1 MLPAFLIT
9 LREGLE
15 AALIVTILAAYLVQT
30 HRRPE
35 IRRLWVGVVAAVL
48 GSVGVG
54 LAIAAGGAELS
65 RRSQELL
72 EGFAGLAAVALLTWM
87 IFWMRRHARS
97 LRKELSQKT
106 DEALAS
112 GSAYA
117 LPMLAFVAVGREGLE
132 TVLFL
137 YAAFSASTAPAASGG
152 GAVVGLVAAIALG
165 YGIYK
170 GSTRLNLRLFFQIT
184 GGLII
189 AVAAGMIASSIHEFN
204 EAGVLLFWTSTAWD
218 ASGVIGS
225 SGILGTLLKG
235 LIGYDP
241 KPTVLQAVLYFAYL
255 VPTLIAFYGL
265 YPRPASVP
273 STVRKEVHVS

>member
-1 MLPAFLIT
+1 MLPALLIT

-30 HRRPE
+30 NRRRE
-35 IRRLWVGVVAAVL
+35 MGRVWIGVVAALV
-48 GSVGVG
+48 GSLAVG
-54 LAIAAGGAELS
+54 LAVAAGGAELS
-65 RRSQELL
+65 RKSQELL
-72 EGFAGLAAVALLTWM
+72 EGFAGIAAVGLLTWM
-87 IFWMRRHARS
+87 IFWMRRHARF
-97 LRKELSQKT
+97 LKKELAEKT
-106 DEALAS
+106 DQALAS
-112 GSAYA
+112 GNTFA

-137 YAAFSASTAPAASGG
+137 YAAFSASSDPAASGG
-152 GAVVGLVAAIALG
+152 GAVVGLLAAAALG

-170 GSTRLNLRLFFQIT
+170 GSARLNLRMFFQIT

-189 AVAAGMIASSIHEFN
+189 VVAAGMVASSVHEFN
-204 EAGVLLFWTSTAWD
+204 EAGVLLFWTQTAWD
-218 ASGVIGS
+218 ATGFIGS
-225 SGILGTLLKG
+225 SGIIGALLKG

-265 YPRPASVP
+265 YPQIASAP
-273 STVRKEVHVS
+273 SMTKKEVHAR